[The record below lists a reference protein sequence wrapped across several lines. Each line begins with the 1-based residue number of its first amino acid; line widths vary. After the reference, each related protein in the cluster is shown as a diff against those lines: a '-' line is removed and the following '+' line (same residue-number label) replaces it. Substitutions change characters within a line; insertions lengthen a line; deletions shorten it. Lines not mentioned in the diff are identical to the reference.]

1 MPIPAARSASA
12 SSSTGISSQ
21 ATLRNDVG
29 ATVFATT
36 TALDI
41 GPTGHFEAG
50 ETVVVRLRFETW
62 FTQTRYTLTPS
73 IARAGMGADTIDLRA
88 DLASVVVHGGNFT
101 TGVVDLPHSFEIER
115 R

>member
-1 MPIPAARSASA
+1 VCFNSPLDDPIF
-12 SSSTGISSQ
+12 G

-41 GPTGHFEAG
+41 GPTGHFAAG
-50 ETVVVRLRFETW
+50 ETVIIRLRFETW

-73 IARAGMGADTIDLRA
+73 VARPGLGADTVDLRS
-88 DLASVVVHGGNFT
+88 DLASLVVHGGNFT
-101 TGVVDLPHSFEIER
+101 TGVVDLPHEFQIER